1 LDASNVIPLTE
12 HSRQAHRGQAGRQW
26 PEGGLM
32 ASWAELLKR
41 AEPGDHLVQLYGED
55 DGLLAK
61 NVSRYL
67 AEGLRQLD
75 GLLVIATPEHTQ
87 AITRYL
93 VEETGGATLEAEREG
108 RLRFLD
114 ARATLDRLLRD
125 GQPDERLFE
134 AILGSALRDAQL
146 HSGSGKVR
154 AFGEMVGL
162 LWSEEQYVAAELLE
176 RLWNAALAERPYS
189 LYCAY
194 GIDLFRPESDPSGL
208 NPIVGAHTHLFAG
221 PGTLLSSRRAFS

>member
-1 LDASNVIPLTE
+1 
-12 HSRQAHRGQAGRQW
+12 
-26 PEGGLM
+26 M
-32 ASWAELLKR
+32 ASWAELLNR

-55 DGLLAK
+55 ERLLTR

-67 AEGLRQLD
+67 AEGLRRLD

-87 AITRYL
+87 AITRNL
-93 VEETGGATLEAEREG
+93 VEEARGAMVEAERDG

-114 ARATLDRLLRD
+114 ARATLDGLLRN
-125 GQPDERLFE
+125 GQPDEALFDTVV
-134 AILGSALRDAQL
+134 GSALKEAQV
-146 HSGSGKVR
+146 HSGSGRVR

-162 LWSEEQYVAAELLE
+162 LWSEERYAAAEVLE
-176 RLWNAALAERPYS
+176 QLWNTVLAGRPYS

-194 GIDLFRPESDPSGL
+194 GIDLFRSDREPSEL
-208 NPIVGAHTHLFAG
+208 HPIVGAHTHVFAG